1 MSAREEMICQNL
13 GLVHACCNRY
23 RGRGMDYEDLYQAGC
38 IGLVKAVDR
47 FDDSRGHKFSTYA
60 VPVILGEIRGL
71 FRTSGT
77 VKVSR
82 ALRELSIKISRM
94 IQDFENCHSREPTIG
109 EIAYV
114 LGVSPEQV
122 AEAENASCAPVS
134 LTVFSEDD
142 DKAENDI
149 RAEEFT
155 GELIDL
161 IALREV
167 LSQISEA
174 DRKLIKLRYFSG
186 LTQSK
191 TAKILGMTQVQ
202 VSRKEKVI
210 LNELKLKM
218 VG

>member
-94 IQDFENCHSREPTIG
+94 IQDFENSHSREPTIG

-122 AEAENASCAPVS
+122 AEAENASSAPVS